1 MRVSGFHITLPALR
15 RVLGGR
21 GHEVSAFNH
30 CVGGK
35 LDGTKPGSRSAAKKA
50 FTEAARGCK
59 K

>member
-1 MRVSGFHITLPALR
+1 MKISGYHVTLPVIR

-21 GHEVSAFNH
+21 GHELSAFNH

-35 LDGTKPGSRSAAKKA
+35 LDGSHPGSRSAAKQA
-50 FTEAARGCK
+50 FSAAAKSCK